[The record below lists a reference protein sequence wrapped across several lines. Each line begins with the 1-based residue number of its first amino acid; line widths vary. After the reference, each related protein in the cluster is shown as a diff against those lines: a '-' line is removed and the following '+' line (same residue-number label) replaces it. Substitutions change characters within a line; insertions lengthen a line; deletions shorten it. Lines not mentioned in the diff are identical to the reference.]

1 MDNIKPLVLHHY
13 EVQLIVFLTPFH
25 HELQSISYC
34 DSARQKFGNSNL
46 KQVVLYSFFFFSPL
60 CTHFSLPHV
69 YLYHYIPLYVCQN
82 GACASL
88 WMSILLGTLCIHVT
102 RARKAVNEEG
112 QKKSTTKYVS
122 TEPKRMAVV
131 MWLFALVRLY
141 ERQITFQFN
150 IIRYL
155 QKLLFSS
162 GFLIV
167 WGPLFDTISWAA
179 QVFKKTVKETKIMK
193 CYMIV
198 ELQCCSTVETHTRV
212 QCW

>member
-1 MDNIKPLVLHHY
+1 M
-13 EVQLIVFLTPFH
+13 
-25 HELQSISYC
+25 
-34 DSARQKFGNSNL
+34 
-46 KQVVLYSFFFFSPL
+46 
-60 CTHFSLPHV
+60 
-69 YLYHYIPLYVCQN
+69 
-82 GACASL
+82 
-88 WMSILLGTLCIHVT
+88 T

-167 WGPLFDTISWAA
+167 
-179 QVFKKTVKETKIMK
+179 
-193 CYMIV
+193 
-198 ELQCCSTVETHTRV
+198 
-212 QCW
+212 